1 MINASL
7 GMAENKQSPYKSK
20 QKAQQIGWSK
30 KTYINTLLNTGL
42 EGSQGKKAKPIR
54 WGPDKFYSTKK
65 RNTITYSFIGPTSK
79 MGYGDDV
86 NKTIKPTAYYNSHQK
101 NIFNQYSLRS
111 LNI

>member
-1 MINASL
+1 MNNASL

-42 EGSQGKKAKPIR
+42 EGFQGKKAKPIR

-65 RNTITYSFIGPTSK
+65 GIPSHIASSAQHPRWATETMST
-79 MGYGDDV
+79 
-86 NKTIKPTAYYNSHQK
+86 KP
-101 NIFNQYSLRS
+101 
-111 LNI
+111 